1 MRQVKD
7 TKFKMFKADLRSL
20 EPSPI
25 KINGNIN
32 AKYTQILKQVLSKQD
47 LSINLKGSCAQIL
60 LHRWERLRRYRQSQA
75 TNPLGSSLTNAWQIE
90 RGESAKL

>member
-7 TKFKMFKADLRSL
+7 TKLKMLKADPRNL

-32 AKYTQILKQVLSKQD
+32 AKYTPILKQVPSKQD

-60 LHRWERLRRYRQSQA
+60 LHRCEHFRQYWQSQ
-75 TNPLGSSLTNAWQIE
+75 TH
-90 RGESAKL
+90 

>member
-7 TKFKMFKADLRSL
+7 TKFKMFKAVLRYFKPTS
-20 EPSPI
+20 I

-60 LHRWERLRRYRQSQA
+60 LHCWKRLRQA
-75 TNPLGSSLTNAWQIE
+75 KSGYKSIRLQTE
-90 RGESAKL
+90 

>member
-7 TKFKMFKADLRSL
+7 TQFKMFKADLRNF
-20 EPSPI
+20 EPSSI

-32 AKYTQILKQVLSKQD
+32 AKYTQILKQALFKQD

-60 LHRWERLRRYRQSQA
+60 LHRWERLRQAKSGYRSIR
-75 TNPLGSSLTNAWQIE
+75 LQID
-90 RGESAKL
+90 

>member
-7 TKFKMFKADLRSL
+7 TKFKMFKADPRNL

-47 LSINLKGSCAQIL
+47 LSINLKGSSAQIL
-60 LHRWERLRRYRQSQA
+60 LHCWEHLR
-75 TNPLGSSLTNAWQIE
+75 
-90 RGESAKL
+90 